1 MIIGF
6 ILILVA
12 ILLIYLQIKNKIFY
26 KNEHREDFY
35 IPPEVRGFW
44 GIILM
49 MLIGGIIL
57 ILQNF

>member
-1 MIIGF
+1 MIVGF
-6 ILILVA
+6 VLISTA
-12 ILLIYLQIKNKIFY
+12 ILLIYLQVKNKIFY

-49 MLIGGIIL
+49 MIIGGLIL
-57 ILQNF
+57 IYQNF

>member
-6 ILILVA
+6 ILIFVA

-49 MLIGGIIL
+49 MIIG
-57 ILQNF
+57 